1 MSYETYF
8 QNLREQQLDELKQ
21 WLSIPSISA
30 LSAHKADMNKAAE
43 WLADALTRAGLENVE
58 VHQTDGH
65 PIVYADH
72 LHAPGKPTVLVYG
85 HYDVQ
90 PVDPLHLW
98 TTPPFEPDIR
108 DGKLY
113 ARGATDDKGQVFLHI
128 KAIEAILNQEERL
141 PVNIKLCI
149 EGEEEVSS
157 RSLPP
162 FLTTNRDKLA
172 TDVVLISDT
181 SLLEPGKP
189 AISTGLRGLCSLE
202 ITVNTSN
209 TDLHSGTYGGGV
221 PNALHALVSLLAT
234 LHDDRGR
241 VSVEGFYEGV
251 PELSLLMREEFAKQ
265 MMDEDQLKAS
275 IGLDA
280 LYGEEGFFFVE
291 RVGARPTLELNGV
304 YGGFQG
310 EGTKTVIP
318 KEAHAKIT
326 CRLVGDQD
334 PQDILDKIKRHLQ
347 KHVQPGAKLKVKDGE
362 KGRAFN
368 IDPSDRMLQLAA
380 DAYEDVY
387 GTRALFTKDGGSIP
401 IVATFSRE
409 LATPVVM
416 MGFGLPDENLHAPN
430 EHFHL
435 YNFDKGLLTIVSFL
449 KRLRDFFDHQAVQRK

>member
-1 MSYETYF
+1 MKSPMSYETYF
-8 QNLREQQLDELKQ
+8 QNLREQQLDELRQ

-128 KAIEAILNQEERL
+128 KAIEAILKQEERL

-189 AISTGLRGLCSLE
+189 AISTGLRGLCSFE
-202 ITVNTSN
+202 VTMSTAN

-221 PNALHALVSLLAT
+221 PNALHSLVSLLAT
-234 LHDDRGR
+234 LHDERGR
-241 VSVEGFYEGV
+241 VSVDGFYEGV
-251 PELSLLMREEFAKQ
+251 PELSPLMREEFAKQ
-265 MMDEDQLKAS
+265 MLDEDQLKAS
-275 IGLDA
+275 LGLDA
-280 LYGEEGFFFVE
+280 LYGEEGFSFVE

-347 KHVQPGAKLKVKDGE
+347 KHVQPGAKLQFKDGE
-362 KGRAFN
+362 KARAFN

-409 LATPVVM
+409 LAAPVVM

-449 KRLRDFFDHQAVQRK
+449 KRL

>member
-1 MSYETYF
+1 MKSPMSYETYF
-8 QNLREQQLDELKQ
+8 QNLREQQLDELRQ

-128 KAIEAILNQEERL
+128 KAIEAILKQEERL

-189 AISTGLRGLCSLE
+189 AISTGLRGLCSFE
-202 ITVNTSN
+202 VTVSTAN

-221 PNALHALVSLLAT
+221 PNALHSLVSLLAT
-234 LHDDRGR
+234 LHDERGR
-241 VSVEGFYEGV
+241 VSVDGFYEGV
-251 PELSLLMREEFAKQ
+251 PELSPLMREEFAKQ
-265 MMDEDQLKAS
+265 MLDEDQLKAS
-275 IGLDA
+275 LGLDA
-280 LYGEEGFFFVE
+280 LYGEEGFSFVE
-291 RVGARPTLELNGV
+291 RVGARPTLEMNGV

-334 PQDILDKIKRHLQ
+334 PQDILGKIKRHLQ
-347 KHVQPGAKLKVKDGE
+347 KHVHPGAKLQFKDGE
-362 KGRAFN
+362 KARAFN

-409 LATPVVM
+409 LAAPVVM

-449 KRLRDFFDHQAVQRK
+449 KRL